1 MTQSFPSPNL
11 SIIPMN
17 ESSFFD
23 TPNPFQSK
31 LFKPITSLSAS
42 KDDTNFKTN
51 LKNESSELI
60 SSFLFSDKDK
70 DRDNRTIIHQGI
82 PIDKINDDNFKM
94 SYINNNIKPC
104 FHNKYWTDTRK
115 EYLMNKQQSNH

>member
-11 SIIPMN
+11 SLIPLN

-31 LFKPITSLSAS
+31 LFKPNTSSSAS
-42 KDDTNFKTN
+42 KEDTNFKTN
-51 LKNESSELI
+51 LKPESSELI
-60 SSFLFSDKDK
+60 SSFLFKDK
-70 DRDNRTIIHQGI
+70 EKENIIHQGI
-82 PIDKINDDNFKM
+82 PIDKINDENYKA

-104 FHNKYWTDTRK
+104 YHNKYWTDTRK
-115 EYLMNKQQSNH
+115 AFLMNQQQSN